1 MATVSTYINTQGRT
15 EKAFKYY
22 ANVFGTEIT
31 SIQRFKDMPQLASQ
45 LPAHDQEGVL
55 HVVLPILGGH
65 ILMGTDMLESAGH
78 QLQIGNNFSINLQP
92 DSKADADRFYN
103 LLSVGSTENSGGM
116 NDMPWGAYWGSCL
129 DQFGIRWMINFV
141 SNGGA

>member
-15 EKAFKYY
+15 EEAFNFY

-45 LPAHDQEGVL
+45 LPDHEQNGVL
-55 HVVLPILGGH
+55 HIVLPILGGH
-65 ILMGTDMLESAGH
+65 LLMGTDMLESAGH
-78 QLQIGNNFSINLQP
+78 QLHVGNNFSINLQP

-103 LLSVGSTENSGGM
+103 LLSVGSSENSGGM
-116 NDMPWGAYWGSCL
+116 NDMPWGAYWGLVNALPFESKI
-129 DQFGIRWMINFV
+129 QSPVGITAV
-141 SNGGA
+141 